1 MPFSTE
7 DKILIKHYRL
17 DKGYGRK
24 RLLSEFPHKNWKAGG
39 LDKLLKKIDETG
51 TVERTKGS
59 GRPVSARIQENI
71 EMVEE
76 LILSQEENPGTHKSP
91 REIERETGISRST
104 IRRIAK
110 HDLNLTPY
118 KRLKGQKLS
127 MIDENKRRKRVSLL
141 LQKIT
146 KETLKKTFFT
156 DEKIF
161 TVDTPRNTQND
172 RVYADV
178 EKKNEIVDD
187 RLYTTK
193 NTFPK
198 KIMVSVGVSQLGKT
212 SVFFIDSGAK
222 VNADYYQTQLLSK
235 MIPEM
240 TRISNGDYIFQQD
253 GARAHTAKSTISYI
267 QNKMPD
273 YVSPEMWPPN
283 SPDLNPV
290 DYGIWESLSRR
301 VIQTENQ

>member
-1 MPFSTE
+1 
-7 DKILIKHYRL
+7 
-17 DKGYGRK
+17 
-24 RLLSEFPHKNWKAGG
+24 
-39 LDKLLKKIDETG
+39 
-51 TVERTKGS
+51 
-59 GRPVSARIQENI
+59 
-71 EMVEE
+71 MVEE

-283 SPDLNPV
+283 SPDLNPA
-290 DYGIWESLSRR
+290 YRKH
-301 VIQTENQ
+301 